1 MDSDLVL
8 YLPIAA
14 DSKHAAELVVPLTA
28 ASIAGSV
35 VWAFVL
41 FIRTRV
47 DCWVLLL
54 STPTDFGRLTEDKE
68 VDRSLRGLEQ
78 D

>member
-28 ASIAGSV
+28 TSIAGSV
-35 VWAFVL
+35 V
-41 FIRTRV
+41 
-47 DCWVLLL
+47 
-54 STPTDFGRLTEDKE
+54 
-68 VDRSLRGLEQ
+68 
-78 D
+78 

>member
-8 YLPIAA
+8 FHPIVV
-14 DSKHAAELVVPLTA
+14 DSEHAAELVVPLTS

-47 DCWVLLL
+47 DCLGLLL
-54 STPTDFGRLTEDKE
+54 STPADFGRLTEDKE
-68 VDRSLRGLEQ
+68 VDRSLGGSRQ

>member
-28 ASIAGSV
+28 TFIVGSI

-41 FIRTRV
+41 FIQTKV
-47 DCWVLLL
+47 DCWGLLL
-54 STPTDFGRLTEDKE
+54 STLVDFGRLTEDKE
-68 VDRSLRGLEQ
+68 ADRSLTGLGQ